1 MTPLTHPAAPRRA
14 GARGVARGIGRSAVL
29 AWLAAAS
36 VGCSDTVDRLLTA
49 STPSRLGESSFLVPQ
64 NAPLIVASAVA
75 DFECAY
81 GAYVVASGLAAGE
94 LYDASQ
100 TASRWSYDRREVL
113 PTDAHYSTF
122 ACTTIGVYT
131 PISTA
136 RYTTDQALEKLE
148 DWTDAEVPNRARL
161 RATAAL
167 YAGYS
172 YLLLA
177 EGFCTA
183 AVNLG
188 PELNTTQLLDSAEAR
203 FTTALGLVTA
213 ADSVVRHG
221 ALVGRARAR
230 IGKGNRTGAAAD
242 AALVPLSFVLNASA
256 DNNSARR
263 NNRVFEQN
271 NASASGVTVATP
283 YRNMTVAGAP
293 DPRVRV
299 TDLNRLAGDQFN
311 RLFTQTKYAS
321 LTAPLPIATGVE
333 AQLILAEA
341 QGGAQGV
348 ATLNALRARGGVGL
362 PALTAAEAAAFQ
374 TTVWEERRRELFLQ
388 GTRWYDLRRGN
399 LTLDPATGTS
409 YAKGGSYG
417 SQRCWPLPDVERA
430 ANPNLGSA

>member
-1 MTPLTHPAAPRRA
+1 MMTPHTHTAAGRRQ
-14 GARGVARGIGRSAVL
+14 GARGVVRAVVL
-29 AWLAAAS
+29 AWLAAATA
-36 VGCSDTVDRLLTA
+36 GCSDTVDRLLSAT
-49 STPSRLGESSFLVPQ
+49 TPSRLGETSFLVPQ
-64 NAPLIVASAVA
+64 NAPLVVASAIA

-113 PTDAHYSTF
+113 PAEAHYSTF
-122 ACTTIGVYT
+122 GCEAIGVYT

-136 RYTTDQALEKLE
+136 RYTADQALAKLDE
-148 DWTDAEVPNRARL
+148 WTDADVPNRARL

-188 PELNTTQLLDSAEAR
+188 PELTTAQLLDSAEAR

-213 ADSVVRHG
+213 ADSVVRYG
-221 ALVGRARAR
+221 ASVGRARAR
-230 IGKGNRTGAAAD
+230 LYKGNRTGAATD
-242 AALVPLSFVLNASA
+242 AAIVPVSFVLNATA
-256 DNNSARR
+256 DNNSGRR
-263 NNRVFEQN
+263 NNRVFAQN
-271 NASASGVTVATP
+271 NASNTGVTIATP
-283 YRNMTVAGAP
+283 YRTLTVAGAP

-299 TDLNRLAGDQFN
+299 TNQNRLAGDQIN
-311 RLFTQTKYAS
+311 QLWTQNKYAS
-321 LTAPLPIATGVE
+321 LTASLPIATGVE

-348 ATLNALRARGGVGL
+348 ATLNALRARAGVAL
-362 PALTAAEAAAFQ
+362 PALTAAEAASFQ
-374 TTVWEERRRELFLQ
+374 ATVYEERRRELFLQ

-399 LTLDPATGTS
+399 LTLDPATGTT

-417 SQRCWPLPDVERA
+417 AQRCWPLPDIERA
-430 ANPNLGSA
+430 ANPNLGG